1 MNFRALTGIISLRR
15 CAMEGVILMATVQRE
30 YKDHLFNFLFGSE
43 ENKAWTLSLY
53 NAVNGT
59 DYTDPDLVQINT
71 IREVLYV
78 GMHNDTSFLLKDDMN
93 LFEQQSSYNPNMPL
107 RMMQY
112 ASLLYEKY
120 ISENDLNKFGSELL
134 KLPVPKLIVFY
145 NGEKDAEDE
154 TGLRLSDSFP
164 EGSKSDIEVTVR
176 MININHGRNHRLLDA
191 CEPLKE
197 YSWLMQEIRMNRKT
211 MDIEDAVRQA
221 MADMPTDYVIRP
233 FLDAHR
239 MEVSSMLL
247 TEYNEVETMKRFEK
261 DGERKGSYKTLA
273 NLVKKG
279 RITVEEAAEE
289 AKMTVSEFEK
299 QVLGLVPA

>member
-1 MNFRALTGIISLRR
+1 
-15 CAMEGVILMATVQRE
+15 
-30 YKDHLFNFLFGSE
+30 
-43 ENKAWTLSLY
+43 
-53 NAVNGT
+53 
-59 DYTDPDLVQINT
+59 
-71 IREVLYV
+71 
-78 GMHNDTSFLLKDDMN
+78 
-93 LFEQQSSYNPNMPL
+93 
-107 RMMQY
+107 
-112 ASLLYEKY
+112 
-120 ISENDLNKFGSELL
+120 
-134 KLPVPKLIVFY
+134 
-145 NGEKDAEDE
+145 
-154 TGLRLSDSFP
+154 
-164 EGSKSDIEVTVR
+164 
-176 MININHGRNHRLLDA
+176 MININHGRNKKLLDS

-197 YSWLMQEIRMNRKT
+197 YSWLMQEIRINRKT

-221 MADMPTDYVIRP
+221 MADMPKDYVIKP

-239 MEVSSMLL
+239 TEVSSMLL